1 MCGRTAC
8 TLAPDVICR
17 ACSYKDPSSDKFKK
31 PSWKEHPES
40 KDSSTSYTYYG
51 STNIAPTKF
60 TPVMIR
66 SNTPSSA
73 DEEPRE
79 IMPMMFGMIPY
90 YHKEEAKS
98 HGLSTNNCR
107 LEGLLESKLY
117 KRSWNQRKFCVIL
130 AQGFYEWQTVGA
142 TGKGKKQPYL
152 IYMPQDAE
160 DKKPI
165 NIGDKDLWE
174 SSEWNEED
182 GWKGPKILKIAGLY
196 DVWKAPN
203 GDDVYS
209 YTIITMESNDT
220 LSWLHDRMPAILD
233 TEESV
238 AAWLN
243 ATPKTPTSELMSIL
257 KPVKSLQWH
266 PVDPKVGNSRC
277 HDTDCMEPKKPE
289 ERKPTFM
296 DSWVKRTPVVKVK
309 AEESTEE
316 DESKTKKAKT
326 E

>member
-1 MCGRTAC
+1 

-17 ACSYKDPSSDKFKK
+17 ACTYKDPSSDKYKK
-31 PSWKEHPES
+31 PNWKEHPES
-40 KDSSTSYTYYG
+40 KDSSTSYTYYA
-51 STNIAPTKF
+51 SANIAPTKF
-60 TPVMIR
+60 TPVLIR
-66 SNTPSSA
+66 SKRSSSA
-73 DEEPRE
+73 DQDPTTDACDRE
-79 IMPMMFGMIPY
+79 VMPMMFGMIPY
-90 YHKEEAKS
+90 YHKNDAKS

-117 KRSWNQRKFCVIL
+117 KRSWDQRKFCVIL

-152 IYMPQDAE
+152 IYMPQGADDE
-160 DKKPI
+160 KPV

-174 SSEWNEED
+174 KSEWSEEE
-182 GWKGPKILKIAGLY
+182 GWNGPNILKMAGLY

-203 GDDVYS
+203 GDEVYS

-233 TEESV
+233 NEESV

-243 ATPKTPTSELMSIL
+243 ATPKTSTADLMSIL

-277 HDTDCMEPKKPE
+277 HDMDCMELKKPE

-296 DSWVKRTPVVKVK
+296 DSWVKRTPAIKVK
-309 AEESTEE
+309 AEESTP
-316 DESKTKKAKT
+316 DEASAKKLKTDN
-326 E
+326 

>member
-1 MCGRTAC
+1 
-8 TLAPDVICR
+8 
-17 ACSYKDPSSDKFKK
+17 
-31 PSWKEHPES
+31 
-40 KDSSTSYTYYG
+40 
-51 STNIAPTKF
+51 
-60 TPVMIR
+60 MIR
-66 SNTPSSA
+66 SQISA
-73 DEEPRE
+73 PEDEEPRE
-79 IMPMMFGMIPY
+79 IMPMMFGMIPH
-90 YHKEEAKS
+90 YHKGEAKS

-152 IYMPQDAE
+152 IYMPQENSE
-160 DKKPI
+160 DKKPF
-165 NIGDKDLWE
+165 NIGDKELWE
-174 SSEWNEED
+174 NSEWSEED

-203 GDDVYS
+203 GAEVYS

-266 PVDPKVGNSRC
+266 PVDSKVGNSRC
-277 HDTDCMEPKKPE
+277 HDTDCMDPKKPE

-296 DSWVKRTPVVKVK
+296 DSWVKRTTPVVKVK

-316 DESKTKKAKT
+316 SESKAKKAKT